1 MKVCRE
7 TPNLVEIR
15 QKYGAIQMNTCVCF
29 FFCGGNTKSPHER
42 CLRLYQAVRI
52 AEDVQRSRERITM
65 FCCTYVACVFFLSRN
80 NLYFV
85 EPESSLQCSRV
96 HDSSLSYTPVPVS
109 SSTQPHSNFN
119 IGPPPHQRLG
129 FPSDIFFQVFPT
141 KHGVLFFPMCV
152 RHGIGHYSKTYNADM
167 GGRLLRRSW
176 NTWRE
181 GWTIWGSNT
190 DRGKRSF
197 LRNFQTGTGAT
208 SLVFNVSRGIFPLV

>member
-29 FFCGGNTKSPHER
+29 FFVVAILNRHTSAVFDCIRLLGQPRTYRDPANASLCSVVRMLPVFFFCQEIICISWNPKAHYNVQESTTVP
-42 CLRLYQAVRI
+42 CPIPLYQ
-52 AEDVQRSRERITM
+52 
-65 FCCTYVACVFFLSRN
+65 YH
-80 NLYFV
+80 
-85 EPESSLQCSRV
+85 PV
-96 HDSSLSYTPVPVS
+96 HSPTLILI
-109 SSTQPHSNFN
+109 QA
-119 IGPPPHQRLG
+119 PPPHQRLG